1 MTEDYINDY
10 LNDKII
16 ITGNSEDYILSCH
29 IRYDLNQNIYVSTQ
43 EISRT
48 LLKHKNIKKKIML
61 GSMHYIGFKYK

>member
-29 IRYDLNQNIYVSTQ
+29 IRYDLNQDNYISYQV
-43 EISRT
+43 ISRT
-48 LLKHKNIKKKIML
+48 LLKHKSFKKNNVRVNAL
-61 GSMHYIGFKYK
+61 YRH